1 LINFHALDKALIRLV
16 KSAAL
21 KSSDKAD
28 SEIPASSNAFEN
40 DDAMDSFTNPQA
52 VERRVWRNTFVVIAL
67 ALIAAGFFA
76 DLKFILG
83 LALGSVLALL
93 NYKWLHSSL
102 KDALSTGTGKPQ
114 PGTMMM
120 FVVRWLVVATVV
132 YGANLTGYFD
142 GIAMLAGLFAP
153 ALAVIVE
160 AAYVTYK
167 TLAHS
172 GEDHK

>member
-1 LINFHALDKALIRLV
+1 LIRLV

-21 KSSDKAD
+21 KSSEKAD
-28 SEIPASSNAFEN
+28 SEIPASSSALES
-40 DDAMDSFTNPQA
+40 DDATDSFTNPGT
-52 VERRVWRNTFVVIAL
+52 VERRVWRNMFVVIAL

-76 DLKFILG
+76 SLKFTLG
-83 LALGSVLALL
+83 LALGGVLALL

-102 KDALSTGTGKPQ
+102 KDVLSAGTGKPA

-120 FVVRWLVVATVV
+120 FIVRWLVVATIA

-153 ALAVIVE
+153 ALAVMIE